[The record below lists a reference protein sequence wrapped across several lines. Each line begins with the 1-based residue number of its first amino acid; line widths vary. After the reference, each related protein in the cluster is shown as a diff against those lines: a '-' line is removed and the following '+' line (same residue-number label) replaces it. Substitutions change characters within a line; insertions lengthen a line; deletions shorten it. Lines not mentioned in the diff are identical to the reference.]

1 MKVELTKSQ
10 CINIAEFIE
19 TNLLDVIRKD
29 TDLDNLGYV
38 EDLLLAKKTLEK
50 AVKEYEGN

>member
-10 CINIAEFIE
+10 CNSIADFIE
-19 TNLLDVIRKD
+19 MNLLDVIRKD
-29 TDLDNLGYV
+29 TDLDCLGYV
-38 EDLLLAKKTLEK
+38 EDLLLAKTTLEK